1 MSYKTILMHCND
13 QRRLARL
20 LAPTIAFA
28 DRFQSHVIG
37 LSVVPPI
44 SVITPGAVGAPP
56 IVFDAHR
63 ERYQQE
69 NSAMRR
75 QFEKATATKSFSA
88 EWRDADAGSF
98 PAVELVLEHARVSDL
113 VVASQTDHE
122 WPASR
127 WLDVA
132 DLVAV
137 GSGRPVLI
145 VPNASQLS
153 HIGSRVLVA
162 WNGRR
167 EAARAVFDA
176 LPILKHAEATK
187 VVWIDPQSDGEP
199 ERTLGQDI
207 CEALLRHG
215 VRCDKTKRVTAQ
227 DGVGPTLMAEA
238 ETFGADLLVMGC
250 YGHSRL
256 REFVFGGATRY
267 FLKNMSVPVLMS
279 H

>member
-1 MSYKTILMHCND
+1 
-13 QRRLARL
+13 
-20 LAPTIAFA
+20 
-28 DRFQSHVIG
+28 
-37 LSVVPPI
+37 
-44 SVITPGAVGAPP
+44 
-56 IVFDAHR
+56 
-63 ERYQQE
+63 
-69 NSAMRR
+69 MRQ
-75 QFEKATATKSFSA
+75 QFEEATAAKSFRA

-98 PAVELVLEHARVSDL
+98 PVVGLVLDHARVSDL

-122 WPASR
+122 WPASG

-137 GSGRPVLI
+137 GSGRPVLVI
-145 VPNASQLS
+145 PNASRLT

-176 LPILKHAEATK
+176 LPILKHAEAIK

-215 VRCDKTKRVTAQ
+215 VRCDKTKRVTPQ
-227 DGVGPTLMAEA
+227 DGVGPTLMAQA
-238 ETFGADLLVMGC
+238 QTFGADLLVMGC
-250 YGHSRL
+250 YGHSRV

>member
-13 QRRLARL
+13 QRRLPRL
-20 LAPTIAFA
+20 LAPTIACA
-28 DRFQSHVIG
+28 DRFQSHVTG

-44 SVITPGAVGAPP
+44 SVITTGVIGATP
-56 IVFDAHR
+56 IIVDAHC
-63 ERYQQE
+63 ERYRQE

-75 QFEKATATKSFSA
+75 QFKEATAGRSFST
-88 EWRDADAGSF
+88 EWRDAEAGSF
-98 PAVELVLEHARVSDL
+98 PVVDVVLEHARAADL

-122 WPASR
+122 WPASV

-137 GSGRPVLI
+137 ESGRPVLLI
-145 VPNASQLS
+145 PNTSQLT
-153 HIGSRVLVA
+153 HVGTRVLVA
-162 WNGRR
+162 WNGSR

-187 VVWIDPQSDGEP
+187 VVWIEPEIDVDPQQA
-199 ERTLGQDI
+199 LGQDI

-215 VRCDKTKRVTAQ
+215 VRCEKTRRTVLQ
-227 DGVGPTLMAEA
+227 DGVGPTLMAQA

-267 FLKNMSVPVLMS
+267 LLNNMRMPVLMS

>member
-1 MSYKTILMHCND
+1 
-13 QRRLARL
+13 
-20 LAPTIAFA
+20 
-28 DRFQSHVIG
+28 
-37 LSVVPPI
+37 VPPI
-44 SVITPGAVGAPP
+44 SIITSGVIGVPP
-56 IVFDAHR
+56 IIVDAHC
-63 ERYQQE
+63 ERYRQE

-75 QFEKATATKSFSA
+75 HFEEATAAKSFSA

-98 PAVELVLEHARVSDL
+98 PVVKVVLEHARASDL
-113 VVASQTDHE
+113 VVASQTDDE
-122 WPASR
+122 WPASA

-137 GSGRPVLI
+137 ESGRPVLFI
-145 VPNASQLS
+145 PNVSQLTYV
-153 HIGSRVLVA
+153 GTRVLVA
-162 WNGRR
+162 WNGSR

-187 VVWIDPQSDGEP
+187 VVWIDSEIDAEPQQA
-199 ERTLGQDI
+199 LGQDI

-215 VRCDKTKRVTAQ
+215 VRCEKTMRTIPQ
-227 DGVGPTLMAEA
+227 DGVGPTLMAQA
-238 ETFGADLLVMGC
+238 QTFGADLLVMGC

-267 FLKNMSVPVLMS
+267 FLNKMRMPVLMS